1 MLTIPRFSD
10 TITEE
15 QYCKLTRLDYERK
28 PDQPSDVH
36 SSINFGELDES
47 IREIVAGLPVVE
59 FPGSF
64 FDSFLSGEQQFYLV
78 TYKDKVYLVD
88 TQGYTYAR
96 YVIQLKDLV
105 VLGKEESDET
115 MLMKAHP
122 GSVETIIDILKHMEV
137 DGETMEYIIRKV
149 GMEDQMLRQLFLK
162 ADKDVLWDL
171 QWRTRMFNYYDYINY
186 YGNRMFAIAGVN
198 AMPARFNSILFTG
211 TYEECM
217 QRLNPVG
224 LEGSFE
230 DFEKKVAI
238 PK

>member
-1 MLTIPRFSD
+1 MIFSD

-15 QYCKLTRLDYERK
+15 QYYKLTRLDYERK

-36 SSINFGELDES
+36 SSINFNELHES

-64 FDSFLSGEQQFYLV
+64 FDSFLSGKQQFHLV
-78 TYKDKVYLVD
+78 TAKGKVYLVD

-105 VLGKEESDET
+105 VLEKEESDET

-149 GMEDQMLRQLFLK
+149 GMEDQMLRQLIMTMPYEQIESLTK
-162 ADKDVLWDL
+162 EKIRVSMPDTWRPGILDSDV
-171 QWRTRMFNYYDYINY
+171 
-186 YGNRMFAIAGVN
+186 
-198 AMPARFNSILFTG
+198 
-211 TYEECM
+211 
-217 QRLNPVG
+217 
-224 LEGSFE
+224 
-230 DFEKKVAI
+230 
-238 PK
+238 